1 MNLCVFCA
9 SSRNLEQKY
18 YLIAEKFAK
27 IIVKNNW
34 TLITGG
40 SNIGLMNSLVKTVAQ
55 NNGKSIGVIPKNFA
69 NKNLANF
76 DNSKLIFTTDIQER
90 KKVLTKISD
99 AFVIFP
105 GGFGTLDE
113 FFEIITLKQIGAHNK
128 SIALFNQNGIY
139 NFLLKFFDKLYS
151 ENFIKSYF
159 KDIFFVSNDLKNIE
173 KFIKSKQN
181 LQL

>member
-9 SSRNLEQKY
+9 SSTNLEQKY

-40 SNIGLMNSLVKTVAQ
+40 SNIGLMKSLVKTVKQ
-55 NNGKSIGVIPKNFA
+55 NNGNTIGVIPKKFA
-69 NKNLANF
+69 DKNLANF

-90 KKVLTKISD
+90 KKILTKISD

-105 GGFGTLDE
+105 GGLGTLDE
-113 FFEIITLKQIGAHNK
+113 FFEIITLKQIGDHNK
-128 SIALFNQNGIY
+128 PVVLFNQNGIY
-139 NFLLKFFDKLYS
+139 NSLIKFLDKLYS
-151 ENFIKSYF
+151 QNFINSDF
-159 KDIFFVSNDLKNIE
+159 KNIFFVSNDLKNIE